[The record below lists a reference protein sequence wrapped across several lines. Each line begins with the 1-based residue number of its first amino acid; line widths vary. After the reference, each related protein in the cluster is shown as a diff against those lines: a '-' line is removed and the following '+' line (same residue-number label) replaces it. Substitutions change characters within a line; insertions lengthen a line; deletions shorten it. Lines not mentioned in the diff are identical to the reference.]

1 MHGKSCR
8 QNKVCA
14 EGLTGW
20 LGAANY
26 SIEKMSSREKILS
39 KIKQNQPDVTP
50 LPSLDGLKTVYPNP
64 IGNFKEVL
72 TLIGGQVV
80 EVSDFEGVVDFVKRQ
95 VSSSVRLIT
104 TLPELSHLAED
115 NWQST
120 DPHTLANVELA
131 IIRGHFGV
139 AENSAIWVTEDLLGQ
154 RVTPFIAQY
163 LAIILNEKDIVPTM
177 HHAYERIGASDYGFG
192 TFIAG
197 PSKTADIEQS
207 LVLGAHGP
215 RGLTVFL
222 MKN

>member
-1 MHGKSCR
+1 
-8 QNKVCA
+8 
-14 EGLTGW
+14 
-20 LGAANY
+20 
-26 SIEKMSSREKILS
+26 MSNGIDIIPSQGTRELILS
-39 KIKQNQPDVTP
+39 KIKQNQPELTP
-50 LPSLDGLKTVYPNP
+50 LPSLDGLKTSYPSP
-64 IGNFKEVL
+64 IEKFKEVL
-72 TLIGGQVV
+72 TIIGGQVI
-80 EVSDFEGVVDFVKRQ
+80 EVSDFEGIIGFLQEKIDTTL
-95 VSSSVRLIT
+95 RLIT
-104 TLPELSHLAED
+104 TLPELSHIAET
-115 NWQST
+115 NWQTT
-120 DPHTLANVELA
+120 DSHTLANVELA

-177 HHAYERIGASDYGFG
+177 HHAYERIGASEYGFG

-222 MKN
+222 MKS